1 MAGIPLPEHMTLSG
15 LLPPV
20 HMRLLPAGLFTL
32 VCSLSGLTF
41 AVSNIDV
48 EGYLGLRKSEVANER
63 ITNSDSW
70 LLTLSGVQK
79 ILCSSVRLLVN
90 LHRILLKDDR
100 RRDDVDLH
108 LWPVDIDDVVRGQ
121 LADEVVG
128 ELSLLHLNLHEVIYL
143 HELLHQ
149 LLDAPDAL
157 LLLGCDPVLLILHC
171 FRLPP
176 LVSDLQQV
184 IAGPPL
190 LWHKLAIVLRLR
202 GLRKIYRVL
211 TTDERR
217 VQEGVGG
224 LLVHHDLRVL
234 LGGESLVA
242 LLDALID
249 PGSEGIP
256 LHAVDQVGH
265 ELLL

>member
-1 MAGIPLPEHMTLSG
+1 M
-15 LLPPV
+15 
-20 HMRLLPAGLFTL
+20 
-32 VCSLSGLTF
+32 
-41 AVSNIDV
+41 SNIDV

-70 LLTLSGVQK
+70 LLTLSGVRK
-79 ILCSSVRLLVN
+79 ILCSPVRLLVN

-143 HELLHQ
+143 HELLHL

-184 IAGPPL
+184 MAGPPL
-190 LWHKLAIVLRLR
+190 L
-202 GLRKIYRVL
+202 
-211 TTDERR
+211 TDERR